1 MTMNKMVEHTINWY
15 KGEIFEARFI
25 LAFGVATIVVASLFH
40 YFGSTS
46 NSKAL
51 FIPMLVVGLIFITIG
66 GSMGYSNQKKLIT
79 INLYSKGSMDEFV
92 KAEKKRVENFQYLY
106 PLSLG
111 ISAVCFVLAVV
122 FLGFTKSNHLHA
134 IAIALTAFGLAFMV
148 IDYFSRERSAIYY
161 SRIINYTY
169 QNQ

>member
-1 MTMNKMVEHTINWY
+1 MNKIIEHTLSWY
-15 KGEIFEARFI
+15 KGEIFESKFI
-25 LAFGVATIVVASLFH
+25 LAFGVATIVAAYLFR

-51 FIPMLVVGLIFITIG
+51 FIPMLVVGLIFIAIG
-66 GSMGYSNQKKLIT
+66 GSMGYSNQKKMIT
-79 INLYSKGSMDEFV
+79 IKLHNKESMDKFL

-134 IAIALTAFGLAFMV
+134 IAIALTVFGLAFMV
-148 IDYFSRERSAIYY
+148 VDYFSKERSAIYY
-161 SRIINYTY
+161 SRIINYTPKPIK
-169 QNQ
+169 